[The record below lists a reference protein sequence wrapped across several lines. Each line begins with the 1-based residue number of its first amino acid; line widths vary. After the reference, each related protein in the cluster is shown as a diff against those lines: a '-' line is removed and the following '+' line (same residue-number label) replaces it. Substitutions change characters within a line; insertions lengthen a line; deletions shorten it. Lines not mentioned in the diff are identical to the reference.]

1 MPFAKKWCAMMAFPL
16 PGGTLGDFEVEH
28 VDVRDVPGEFG
39 QHGYALRMVLRG
51 PGGQQGVRR
60 ALKDLV
66 NARPLTFSSYGN
78 PYQLWCGRPEIE
90 RLGDKRYA
98 VTARGAGV
106 PIALEDAPERVL
118 AHLVEKGLLAGQ
130 PDDAELQALIATDLD
145 DYRAEVQRSVSR
157 YRGKLRRVQ
166 SNSD

>member
-1 MPFAKKWCAMMAFPL
+1 
-16 PGGTLGDFEVEH
+16 
-28 VDVRDVPGEFG
+28 
-39 QHGYALRMVLRG
+39 
-51 PGGQQGVRR
+51 
-60 ALKDLV
+60 LKDLV

-106 PIALEDAPERVL
+106 PIALEDALRRFL